1 MRCWRPPADA
11 ELRSEEAFALRLQA
25 AAVGRKGL
33 PGLRSRALGL
43 NDLARRETYVCLHLR
58 EISKRRRIS
67 SVLINGIIAKRRTSI
82 DASDAELKK
91 VASYAEKND
100 ANIFQA

>member
-1 MRCWRPPADA
+1 MQSFGLEKLLLFTCKRLHSA
-11 ELRSEEAFALRLQA
+11 E
-25 AAVGRKGL
+25 KGL

-43 NDLARRETYVCLHLR
+43 NDLARHETYLCSHLR
-58 EISKRRRIS
+58 EISKRCRIS

-82 DASDAELKK
+82 DASAAELKK

>member
-1 MRCWRPPADA
+1 MQSFGLEKLLLFTCKPA
-11 ELRSEEAFALRLQA
+11 AL
-25 AAVGRKGL
+25 GRKGL